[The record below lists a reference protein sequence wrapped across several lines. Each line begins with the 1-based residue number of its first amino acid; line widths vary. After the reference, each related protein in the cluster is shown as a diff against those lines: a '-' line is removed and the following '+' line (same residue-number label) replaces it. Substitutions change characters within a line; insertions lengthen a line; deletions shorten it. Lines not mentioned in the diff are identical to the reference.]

1 MKPDCMPRLGIAAL
15 VWVGAES
22 GAEEEGFK
30 ASELE
35 PEEEPVEEP
44 VLVADAELLLPLEA
58 DAVDEPV
65 ELAEELVLVGVPFSV
80 MLN

>member
-35 PEEEPVEEP
+35 PEEEP

>member
-35 PEEEPVEEP
+35 PEEEPV
-44 VLVADAELLLPLEA
+44 LVADAELLPLEA